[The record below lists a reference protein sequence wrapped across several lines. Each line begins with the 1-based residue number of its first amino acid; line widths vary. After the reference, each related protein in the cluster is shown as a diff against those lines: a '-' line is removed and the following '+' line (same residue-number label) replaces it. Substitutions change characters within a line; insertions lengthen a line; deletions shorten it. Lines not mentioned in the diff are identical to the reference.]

1 MNIVPTRRNYDIR
14 EDTPLEEIARN
25 HAPVGWESVFERSVS
40 QLAVID
46 ETLQRYVHGGEF
58 ITPPR
63 HEIFEA
69 FYATPLPNVRVV
81 IIGQDPYTG
90 VTRINGENYPI
101 ACGLSFSVRRGA
113 PIQPS
118 LGNIFKEL
126 RNTIPGFDYSDGNLS
141 SWAQQGVLL
150 LNRCLTVS
158 RGDSSKSGGHKGIWD
173 TFVKE
178 ALCEVVRQ
186 KPNVLFV
193 LWGRKA
199 QTFVSSLPVN
209 VKYILKAGHP
219 SPMNTPRAAS
229 ESNGS
234 SFLGCNHFAKINAFL
249 AYEAEKKTEYESSP
263 IVWTLV

>member
-1 MNIVPTRRNYDIR
+1 MYVVPTRRNYDIR
-14 EDTPLEEIARN
+14 EDTPLADIARH
-25 HAPVGWESVFERSVS
+25 HAPVGWEAVFERSVS
-40 QLAVID
+40 QLSVID
-46 ETLQRYVHGGEF
+46 ETLQSYVRGGES

-90 VTRINGENYPI
+90 VTRIGGENYPI
-101 ACGLSFSVRRGA
+101 ACGLSFSARRGA
-113 PIQPS
+113 PIPPS
-118 LGNIFKEL
+118 LGNVFKEL
-126 RNTIPGFDYSDGNLS
+126 RNTIPGFNYHDGDLS
-141 SWAQQGVLL
+141 PWTQQGVLL
-150 LNRCLTVS
+150 LNRSLTVS
-158 RGDSSKSGGHKGIWD
+158 RGDNSKSGGHNGIWD
-173 TFVKE
+173 PFVKE

-186 KPNVLFV
+186 RPNVLFV

-199 QTFVSSLPVN
+199 QTFVSSLSVN

-219 SPMNTPRAAS
+219 SPINRS
-229 ESNGS
+229 RVGGESDGS